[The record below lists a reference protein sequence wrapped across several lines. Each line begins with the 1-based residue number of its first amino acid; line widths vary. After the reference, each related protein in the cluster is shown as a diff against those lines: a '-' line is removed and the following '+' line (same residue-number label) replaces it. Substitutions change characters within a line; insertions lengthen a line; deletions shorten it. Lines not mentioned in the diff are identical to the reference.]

1 MHFKY
6 RKESKEYCPKMSPIF
21 GHSLPSVMGCDCPA
35 QGLSMPTWW
44 ATDARVTGTSRPTEG
59 HRGTCGLNRGT
70 CGLKH
75 FIQSI
80 GRFYFILSNRLD
92 EIPFF

>member
-59 HRGTCGLNRGT
+59 HRGTCGLNSKLNVGMT
-70 CGLKH
+70 
-75 FIQSI
+75 
-80 GRFYFILSNRLD
+80 
-92 EIPFF
+92 

>member
-21 GHSLPSVMGCDCPA
+21 GHSLPSVMGCGCPA

-59 HRGTCGLNRGT
+59 HRGTCGLMTFPDFSR
-70 CGLKH
+70 H
-75 FIQSI
+75 F
-80 GRFYFILSNRLD
+80 FTL
-92 EIPFF
+92 

>member
-21 GHSLPSVMGCDCPA
+21 GHSLPRVMGCGCPE

-59 HRGTCGLNRGT
+59 HRGNLWFKTFHPIDWTVL
-70 CGLKH
+70 LY
-75 FIQSI
+75 FVQSI
-80 GRFYFILSNRLD
+80 G
-92 EIPFF
+92 

>member
-21 GHSLPSVMGCDCPA
+21 GHSLPRVMGCGCPA

-44 ATDARVTGTSRPTEG
+44 ATDARVTGDFS
-59 HRGTCGLNRGT
+59 
-70 CGLKH
+70 
-75 FIQSI
+75 
-80 GRFYFILSNRLD
+80 
-92 EIPFF
+92 